1 MKTAVKH
8 VKKEKP
14 LSLKHYINWF
24 DIPAYNFERAMAFYN
39 AIYLINMEFTEVN
52 GYSMAFFP
60 AKRGIGGAIVSG
72 EGCVPNT
79 TGPLIYLNGGRD
91 LNIVLDRIEGAGG
104 RVIMPKTLINEAV
117 GYFALF
123 LDTEGN
129 RLALHSKS

>member
-1 MKTAVKH
+1 MKTAVRH

-14 LSLKHYINWF
+14 LNLKHYINWF
-24 DIPAYNFERAMAFYN
+24 EIPAFSFERAVGFYSH
-39 AIYLINMEFTEVN
+39 IYGIKMDSTEAN

-60 AKRGIGGAIVSG
+60 AKGGIGGAIVVG

-79 TGPLIYLNGGRD
+79 TGPLLYLNGGKD
-91 LNIVLDRIEGAGG
+91 LDIVLSKVEAAGG

-123 LDTEGN
+123 MDTEGN
-129 RLALHSKS
+129 RLALHSKA